1 VEKAIWYKVEE
12 FLNQLNESQ
21 RDAVLYNDGPSL
33 VIAGAGSGKTR
44 VLTYKIACLLKQGV
58 SPSSVLALT
67 FTNKAAREMKER
79 IASIV
84 GYSTANRLWMGTFHS
99 IFYRILRMEAD
110 KIGFPENF
118 TIYDS
123 SDSKNLIRTIVKESK
138 LDDKIYKATKVHAR
152 ISQLKNNLVTP
163 AVYQTRNDLHDAD
176 MRAKMPLLKDI
187 YSTYFNR
194 CRQAGVMDFDD
205 LLLYTN
211 LLFRDHPG
219 TLAKYQNYFKFI
231 LVDEYQ
237 DTNFAQHLIVKK
249 LAERHH
255 RVCVVG
261 DDAQSIY
268 SFRGANIENILRFK
282 ENYPESKIFKLE
294 RNYRSTRNIVKAANS
309 LIEKNKEQIKKNV
322 YSEEDEGNRIKVLSA
337 YSDLE
342 ESAIIA
348 NAIYALKS
356 RNNYEYND
364 FAILYR
370 TNAQSRS
377 LEEALR
383 KKNIPYKIFGGLS
396 FYQRKEIK
404 DIIAYFRLVVNPD
417 DEEAFKRIINY
428 PARGIGNTTVGKIAE
443 TAAMHHVSYWAVISD
458 PLHYNLS
465 INAGTATKLAGFK
478 QLMDEFIAELP
489 VKDAYELAD
498 HIIKKSGIQNEI
510 FQDFSPEDLT
520 RQQNLEE
527 LRNGIY
533 EFCNMKKEEDG
544 DTHCS
549 LVNFLQEV
557 SLLTD
562 QDTDNGENNNKV
574 TLMTVHASKGL
585 EFKNIFI
592 AGMEEELFPSNMSTG
607 TPEGIEEERRLF
619 YVAITRAE
627 ENCFVTYAK
636 SRFRNGSSSI
646 CNPSR
651 FLKDIDSELLDL
663 PDDYK
668 LLHGRVGLQDSFSPF
683 ENSYKERSNF
693 NLKINR
699 KKTETPPPPPRF
711 KATFTS
717 IQQTGNNAAPL
728 LNMEI
733 KPGSFVEHEKFGIG
747 KIIDIEGSGSNSKA
761 TILFKNSGEK
771 KILLKYAKMKIIE

>member
-1 VEKAIWYKVEE
+1 VEE
-12 FLNQLNESQ
+12 YLNQLNDNQ
-21 RDAVLYNDGPSL
+21 REAVLYNDGPSL

-44 VLTYKIACLLKQGV
+44 VLTYKIAYLLEQGYP
-58 SPSSVLALT
+58 PSSILALT

-84 GYSTANRLWMGTFHS
+84 GFATANRLWMGTFHS

-123 SDSKNLIRTIVKESK
+123 SDSKNLIKTIGKELK
-138 LDDKIYKATKVHAR
+138 LDDKLYKASKVHAR

-163 AVYQTRNDLHDAD
+163 AVYQSRNDLHEAD
-176 MRAKMPLLKDI
+176 IRAKMPLLKDI
-187 YSTYFNR
+187 YTIYFNR

-219 TLAKYQNYFKFI
+219 TLIKYQNYFKFI

-249 LAERHH
+249 LAEKHH
-255 RVCVVG
+255 KVCVVG

-282 ENYPESKIFKLE
+282 ENYPEAKIFKLE
-294 RNYRSTRNIVKAANS
+294 RNYRSTRSIVRVANS
-309 LIEKNKEQIKKNV
+309 LIEKNKEQIRKKV
-322 YSEEDEGNRIKVLSA
+322 YSEEDEGSRIRVLSA
-337 YSDLE
+337 YSDLD

-348 NAIYALKS
+348 NTIYSQKAEKG
-356 RNNYEYND
+356 YEYSD

-383 KKNIPYKIFGGLS
+383 KKNIPYKVFGGLS

-428 PARGIGNTTVGKIAE
+428 PARGIGNTTVAKLSE
-443 TAAMHHVSYWAVISD
+443 TVVAHHVSYWDIISD
-458 PLHYNLS
+458 PLRYNLS
-465 INAGTATKLAGFK
+465 INAGTAAKLAGFK
-478 QLMDEFIAELP
+478 QLIDEFVSDLP
-489 VKDAYELAD
+489 VKNAYELAES
-498 HIIKKSGIQNEI
+498 IVKKSGIFNEI
-510 FQDFSPEDLT
+510 FRDFSPEDLT

-527 LRNGIY
+527 LLKGIY
-533 EFCNMKKEEDG
+533 EFCSMKQEEEG
-544 DTHCS
+544 DVHCS
-549 LVNFLQEV
+549 LAHFLQEV

-562 QDTDNGENNNKV
+562 QDTDNGENVKKV

-585 EFKNIFI
+585 EFKNVFI

-607 TPEGIEEERRLF
+607 TPEAIEEERRLF

-627 ENCFVTYAK
+627 ENCFISYAK
-636 SRFRNGSSSI
+636 SRFKNGSSSF

-651 FLKDIDSELLDL
+651 FLKDIDASLLEL
-663 PDDYK
+663 PEDYK
-668 LLHGRVGLQDSFSPF
+668 LLHGRISRQDDFSPF
-683 ENSYKERSNF
+683 ENNFTKKENSGYK
-693 NLKINR
+693 LKINR
-699 KKTETPPPPPRF
+699 EKTAEQPKF
-711 KATFTS
+711 KARFSS
-717 IQQTGNNAAPL
+717 IRPSDNNERVSSLPAD
-728 LNMEI
+728 I
-733 KPGSFVEHEKFGIG
+733 KPGTFVEHEKFGIG
-747 KIIDIEGSGSNSKA
+747 KIMAIEGTGIDGKA

-771 KILLKYAKMKIIE
+771 KILLKYAKMKVLE